1 VGDLNF
7 GELQPEELGLL
18 QHISNYPN
26 EIQRSAEEFRPLVIA
41 SYVYELAKRFNDF
54 YHACPVLHSLEPTR
68 TARLALVAATRQAL
82 ANGLNLLAV
91 DAPEE
96 M

>member
-1 VGDLNF
+1 
-7 GELQPEELGLL
+7 LQPEELSLL
-18 QHISNYPN
+18 QQISSLPD
-26 EIQRSAEEFRPLVIA
+26 EVQRAAEEYRPLQIA

-54 YHACPVLHSLEPTR
+54 YHACPVLQSAEPTR

-91 DAPEE
+91 DAPNE